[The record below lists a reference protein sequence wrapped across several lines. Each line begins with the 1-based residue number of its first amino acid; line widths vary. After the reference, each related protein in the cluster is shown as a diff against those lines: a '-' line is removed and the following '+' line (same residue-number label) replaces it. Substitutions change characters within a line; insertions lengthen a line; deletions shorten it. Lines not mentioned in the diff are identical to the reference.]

1 MSTQTNPS
9 RPTVGDSS
17 SAADAGPRAQDA
29 AGQAQDK
36 AQQAAGQAQD
46 KAQQA
51 AGQAQDKMREQL
63 DQRST
68 QLGEQV
74 GQQASDLKSVSAA
87 LRDQGKDRPAQAID
101 RLAGY
106 AEQAGRYLR
115 HKDADAMLGDAEDF
129 GRQKP
134 AMVAAGAVALGF
146 AASRFLKASSR
157 KRYSATRDAR
167 QLPTSPSEASR
178 TDQAVPPT
186 AFEPTPAAALSGGP
200 ARSGI

>member
-17 SAADAGPRAQDA
+17 SAADAGPRAQDKVQDTV
-29 AGQAQDK
+29 GQAQEK
-36 AQQAAGQAQD
+36 AQH
-46 KAQQA
+46 A

-74 GQQASDLKSVSAA
+74 HQQASDLKSVSAA

-106 AEQAGRYLR
+106 AERAGRYLR

-134 AMVAAGAVALGF
+134 AVVAAGAVALGF

-157 KRYSATRDAR
+157 KRYSARDTR
-167 QLPTSPSEASR
+167 QLPTLPSESS
-178 TDQAVPPT
+178 TTGPTVPPT
-186 AFEPTPAAALSGGP
+186 AFEPTPAAGATSTP
-200 ARSGI
+200 ARSGS

>member
-1 MSTQTNPS
+1 MSTQANPS
-9 RPTVGDSS
+9 RPTVGDSNS
-17 SAADAGPRAQDA
+17 TADAAT
-29 AGQAQDK
+29 QAQDK
-36 AQQAAGQAQD
+36 AQAAADHMQE

-51 AGQAQDKMREQL
+51 AGHAQDKMREQL

-74 GQQASDLKSVSAA
+74 HEQASDLRSVSAA
-87 LRDQGKDRPAQAID
+87 LRDRGKDKPAQAVD

-106 AEQAGRYLR
+106 AEQIGRYLR

-134 AMVAAGAVALGF
+134 AAVAAGAVVLGF

-157 KRYSATRDAR
+157 RRYSARDAQ
-167 QLPTSPSEASR
+167 QLATSRSETSPTR
-178 TDQAVPPT
+178 PAVPAT
-186 AFEPTPAAALSGGP
+186 ALEPTPAAGATGTTAP
-200 ARSGI
+200 SGI

>member
-9 RPTVGDSS
+9 RPAVGESS
-17 SAADAGPRAQDA
+17 SAADAGPRAQDNGQDA
-29 AGQAQDK
+29 VGQAQDK

-46 KAQQA
+46 KL
-51 AGQAQDKMREQL
+51 REQL

-74 GQQASDLKSVSAA
+74 HQQASDLKSVSAA
-87 LRDQGKDRPAQAID
+87 LRDQGTDRPAQAID

-115 HKDADAMLGDAEDF
+115 HNDADAMLGDAEDF
-129 GRQKP
+129 GREKP
-134 AMVAAGAVALGF
+134 AVVAAGAVALGF

-167 QLPTSPSEASR
+167 KLPTSPSEAS
-178 TDQAVPPT
+178 TTNQAVPPT
-186 AFEPTPAAALSGGP
+186 ALEPTPAAALSGSP